1 MKDREP
7 KSREERP
14 LTMVEKQI
22 TIGQLIVKFDNRY
35 GKNRFGGS
43 MVDYAKNPLLGGG
56 LNNPL
61 E

>member
-14 LTMVEKQI
+14 LTMVDKQI

-43 MVDYAKNPLLGGG
+43 MLDYAKNGICEGDL
-56 LNNPL
+56 
-61 E
+61 